1 MSRYI
6 AMITL
11 LCLALPPVAA
21 AGDDCPADADR
32 AAAARNEFENGR
44 RYEAAGEAPS
54 ALMTYLLARDYD
66 CEDRNGIGGAAA
78 RRVVPL
84 ARQLGREQ
92 EVEGNLLMAYSIYD
106 SGGLFAE
113 ADRALMQLASDVEG
127 GVGFQSQ
134 AREHFQQRLEPG
146 FAAANRLKLQAAGP
160 YTASREP
167 LERLA
172 ALPPRAVETLLEREA
187 QWLDDDYLEAFA
199 GIALQRELN
208 KPVQPLLDELN
219 RRAPPRFR
227 EDRLDDSQTLLQL
240 AQGWCEQVA
249 DPQQRQ
255 ALAARIRR
263 RVLERGDQIVSRHA
277 RAPAMFM
284 QAEVYYN
291 LAQAPARVEAMKS
304 QVRQQGDRARD
315 EGNPG
320 LAMAFYLMADD
331 SESVERLLQQTVEA
345 SDATR

>member
-1 MSRYI
+1 
-6 AMITL
+6 MITL

-172 ALPPRAVETLLEREA
+172 ALPPHTRAVIERLNDIVNRAHTLSDAELVEVDRSGNELSIVGE
-187 QWLDDDYLEAFA
+187 Q
-199 GIALQRELN
+199 ALRRNQ
-208 KPVQPLLDELN
+208 DSA
-219 RRAPPRFR
+219 RRA
-227 EDRLDDSQTLLQL
+227 
-240 AQGWCEQVA
+240 
-249 DPQQRQ
+249 
-255 ALAARIRR
+255 RR
-263 RVLERGDQIVSRHA
+263 TGCNSHRRYTG
-277 RAPAMFM
+277 
-284 QAEVYYN
+284 
-291 LAQAPARVEAMKS
+291 VETG
-304 QVRQQGDRARD
+304 R
-315 EGNPG
+315 
-320 LAMAFYLMADD
+320 
-331 SESVERLLQQTVEA
+331 
-345 SDATR
+345 